1 MAHHVPRIA
10 RLGAWV
16 LISEGWYQFFPVRL
30 KRRFENHL
38 ILEWFNPN
46 SRHIQSRFWVRG
58 AIAGLGQTARFVNEH
73 ALCPLVQVAGLFGG
87 VVLLFLGHALANF
100 NIALPAS
107 ASASRRV
114 AYECGDRR

>member
-1 MAHHVPRIA
+1 MAHHVNRAA
-10 RLGAWV
+10 RLGASV
-16 LISEGWYQFFPVRL
+16 LISEGWYKLAGASRPTTKGRPVANTR
-30 KRRFENHL
+30 
-38 ILEWFNPN
+38 FNPN

-87 VVLLFLGHALANF
+87 VVLLLLGHALANF